1 MGKEQIRRGL
11 VDGWVRDGGGSEVLN
26 GGIMLLDVLC
36 VTIGWFTDIPVIDKL
51 STFFADAI
59 KHG

>member
-1 MGKEQIRRGL
+1 M
-11 VDGWVRDGGGSEVLN
+11 

-51 STFFADAI
+51 STFLADAI
-59 KHG
+59 KHC